1 MATAE
6 TVELGPPHEP
16 TEASISTFKHVLPDV
31 KKTLV
36 HLRHT
41 HNSTLYKHPSYQSC
55 SIDIVI
61 EHESEYFAAV
71 ASLSDN
77 DLVALDEDDLVLVR
91 VGTSAYGLHLFGKV
105 RLPKSDG
112 CYFHVRMFVSGESEN
127 RVIKLHSIYN
137 GEKVLPDGT
146 KTFRAILS
154 KDDPLEWFDT

>member
-16 TEASISTFKHVLPDV
+16 KEASIEAFKYLSLDI
-31 KKTLV
+31 KKVLV

-41 HNSTLYKHPSYQSC
+41 HNK
-55 SIDIVI
+55 
-61 EHESEYFAAV
+61 HESKYFAAV
-71 ASLSDN
+71 SSLSDR
-77 DLVALDEDDLVLVR
+77 DLVAFDESDLVLVR
-91 VGTSAYGLHLFGKV
+91 AGMSSYGLHLFGKL

-112 CYFHVRMFVSGESEN
+112 GYIHVRMFVGGESEN
-127 RVIKLHSIYN
+127 KVVKLHSIYN
-137 GEKVLPDGT
+137 EEKELPDGS